1 MVMLLWTLKSPQ
13 KALRTTFLPFS
24 ISEQLEVQKWSRLM
38 VWVVRERSEAA
49 FFPRIGDCVFTQNEK
64 IRESSGCTTVDGSR
78 SIQVSSSVYFSK
90 YRNMVERP
98 KKSAS
103 GRSRSHYDRTIHG
116 HRPIIGGIYIPNVH
130 VRRMTCVEQRLA
142 AVKRLRCNT
151 CNYEITSSWFRVDR
165 RGIAKVL
172 KPRGGHNACRV
183 ASKISHFTTVDGSS
197 SITDNISCGRV
208 NVCDRLCDR
217 ISIALSMG

>member
-1 MVMLLWTLKSPQ
+1 MS
-13 KALRTTFLPFS
+13 LP
-24 ISEQLEVQKWSRLM
+24 L
-38 VWVVRERSEAA
+38 VRELSEAA
-49 FFPRIGDCVFTQNEK
+49 FLPRIGDCVFTQDEK
-64 IRESSGCTTVDGSR
+64 LRESSGSITVVGSR
-78 SIQVSSSVYFSK
+78 NIQVSSCLYFLK
-90 YRNMVERP
+90 YRNMVEKPDR
-98 KKSAS
+98 SAL

-142 AVKRLRCNT
+142 VVKRLRCNT

-172 KPRGGHNACRV
+172 KPRSGHNACRV

-197 SITDNISCGRV
+197 SITDNSSCARV
-208 NVCDRLCDR
+208 NVCDRRYDR
-217 ISIALSMG
+217 PSVALSMG